1 MALQLGEIIAALG
14 GELDNVAYRKHP
26 LLNLDMPTTCPG
38 VPDAV
43 LDPRSTWP
51 DAGQYDAQAA
61 KLAKMFTDNFKTFEA
76 DVTPEVKAAGPKA

>member
-1 MALQLGEIIAALG
+1 MRRATG
-14 GELDNVAYRKHP
+14 GSTPYASAVSITTFVGCPP
-26 LLNLDMPTTCPG
+26 L
-38 VPDAV
+38 PDSV